1 MRKEK
6 IERLM
11 DRIDNLVCYSNDKV
25 FYDGKLETQEFL
37 VSVLQRELANIKA
50 ELAQEILAEKKCEIF

>member
-1 MRKEK
+1 MTKDK
-6 IERLM
+6 VVKLM

-25 FYDGKLETQEFL
+25 WYDGKFETQEFL

-50 ELAQEILAEKKCEIF
+50 ELAQEME